1 TITDQELLLLKQW
14 AKESSYNAD
23 LLRKVDKEETV
34 LEDVLGWLKLK
45 DREEDGEWSK
55 RLEARTLY
63 KIAKD
68 GQSQSS
74 NANAI
79 VFRKLMLYAAAI
91 LVISAFTFIIYRTNV
106 SDNGHIEIQ
115 DLTPGTNRALI
126 TLSDGSVIELSE
138 VQEGVIL
145 GDEMTYED
153 GTLIREL
160 DEGKIVH

>member
-1 TITDQELLLLKQW
+1 C
-14 AKESSYNAD
+14 
-23 LLRKVDKEETV
+23 LLRCLHSFPT
-34 LEDVLGWLKLK
+34 
-45 DREEDGEWSK
+45 R
-55 RLEARTLY
+55 R
-63 KIAKD
+63 
-68 GQSQSS
+68 SS
-74 NANAI
+74 DLI

-145 GDEMTYED
+145 DRKSTR
-153 GTLIREL
+153 LNSSHV
-160 DEGKIVH
+160 KISY